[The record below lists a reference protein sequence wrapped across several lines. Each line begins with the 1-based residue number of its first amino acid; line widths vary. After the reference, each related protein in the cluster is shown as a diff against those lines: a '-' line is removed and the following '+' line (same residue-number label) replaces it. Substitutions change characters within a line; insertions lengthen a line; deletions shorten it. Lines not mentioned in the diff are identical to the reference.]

1 MMEMLREFEEQQREL
16 EEEEREQ
23 EREQE
28 EDEDDSAEGLARREE
43 REALK
48 KKLAGVNLGA
58 FSPFS
63 LLSPPLFAHLSPPT
77 DALSPEDLLALLS
90 SSQQAAFQSTL
101 QDPARVT
108 QLVDEQFEGEEP
120 WWIVEEERKM
130 LKEMRDARRA
140 AAEKEGVQLEEE
152 EEEESEEEEE
162 EVRPR
167 MVDEKRLPPLKK
179 GPDGKALANPKLV
192 FNVVA
197 VLYASFFLSLSSS

>member
-1 MMEMLREFEEQQREL
+1 MMEMLKEFEEQQREL

-28 EDEDDSAEGLARREE
+28 EDEDDSPEGLARREE
-43 REALK
+43 RETLE

-58 FSPFS
+58 FSLFT
-63 LLSPPLFAHLSPPT
+63 LLFPLSAHLYPPA

-101 QDPARVT
+101 QDPARVS

-152 EEEESEEEEE
+152 EEEESEDEEE
-162 EVRPR
+162 EVRPK

-197 VLYASFFLSLSSS
+197 VLYAFSFLSHFPSF